1 MTDQILHD
9 LSLLSP
15 EVALTATLLVA
26 ILVDLI
32 FRRRSLV
39 TAAAVLIGLIV
50 TGVMVLNQ
58 AGTHASVFS
67 NMIAVDP
74 FAWYFK
80 IVIVLSTIIIIVFSL
95 GSAELNSPGRRLGEY
110 YALLVALTL
119 GSVLMAGA
127 SNLLMMYLAL
137 ELSSLSS
144 YVLSGYTKEAPD
156 SSEASLKYVIYGA
169 LSSGLMLYGIS
180 ILYGL
185 TGSVD
190 LYTVNKVLP
199 QIVSQGGTHL
209 FLVVIA
215 TILALAGFGY
225 KISAVPFHFWA
236 PDVYEGAPIPIT
248 AYLSVASKAGGFAM
262 LIRFLKVGFI
272 DQSGAPLP
280 EGLWATFQAFPWFGL
295 IAVLSV
301 ITMTIGN
308 LIAIWQDNLKRLLA
322 YSSIAHAGYMMMGI
336 VVLGNDGLAA
346 IMLYFVI
353 YLFMNLGAFYVV
365 MLVANKTGSE
375 DIHEYR
381 GLGTRSPF
389 IAVALAIFLVS
400 LTGLPPTAGFI
411 GKLYLFSALI
421 NHGWVWLAIVGA
433 LNSVIAVYYYIRV
446 IRNMFLSFDDSH
458 HPAMVFPVQQT
469 LTVLVLLVPTLLLG
483 IYFSPLVQLAQGSVA
498 IFGTP

>member
-1 MTDQILHD
+1 MSDQILRD
-9 LSLLSP
+9 LSLFTP
-15 EVALTATLLVA
+15 ELALTVTLLAA
-26 ILVDLI
+26 ILADLV

-39 TAAAVLIGLIV
+39 TAATVLIGLIV
-50 TGVMVLNQ
+50 TGVLVLGQ
-58 AGTHASVFS
+58 AGTHASIFS

-80 IVIVLSTIIIIVFSL
+80 IVIILSAIVVIVFSL
-95 GSAELNSPGRRLGEY
+95 GSVELNSPGRRLGEY

-119 GSVLMAGA
+119 GIVLMAGA

-180 ILYGL
+180 IFYGL
-185 TGSVD
+185 TGSLD
-190 LYTVNKVLP
+190 LYTINKVLP
-199 QIVSQGGTHL
+199 QIVAKGGTNL
-209 FLVVIA
+209 FLVAIA
-215 TILALAGFGY
+215 SVLAIAGFGY

-236 PDVYEGAPIPIT
+236 PDIYEGAPIPIT

-262 LIRFLKVGFI
+262 LIRFFKVGFI
-272 DQSGAPLP
+272 DQAGAALP
-280 EGLWATFQAFPWFGL
+280 AGMWSTFQDFPWYDL
-295 IAVLSV
+295 VAILSV
-301 ITMTIGN
+301 ITMTVGN
-308 LIAIWQDNLKRLLA
+308 LVAIWQDNMKRLLA

-336 VVLGNDGLAA
+336 VVLSNDGLAA
-346 IMLYFVI
+346 IMLYFAV

-381 GLGTRSPF
+381 GLGSRSPF
-389 IAVALAIFLVS
+389 VAVSLAIFLVS
-400 LTGLPPTAGFI
+400 LTGLPPTAGFV
-411 GKLYLFSALI
+411 GKLYLFAALI

-433 LNSVIAVYYYIRV
+433 INSVIALYYYIRV
-446 IRNMFLSFDDSH
+446 IRNMFLAFDES
-458 HPAMVFPVQQT
+458 PRAALTFPVQQT
-469 LTVLVLLVPTLLLG
+469 LTVLVLLVPTLLFG
-483 IYFSPLVQLAQGSVA
+483 IYFSPLVQLAQGSVR